1 MYATPAGEVN
11 ESACAAILWCPC
23 AFLRTLEHVC
33 GEQTRVWGRIGC
45 HTQLLLLQVYKPA
58 DTLVPP
64 DSWYPPIHPST
75 HQKWVFWHMR
85 KRMRGQVERESTD
98 EVEIWGRAG
107 LWLVDHLN
115 EEIPEASSLYP
126 RLNFQTRNKQSTW
139 ICLLLDWKVCLF
151 SVISIADIKW
161 LLCDAADCLQQSRA
175 EVKRSDV
182 ATKALLSLALS
193 HMKGCFIF

>member
-1 MYATPAGEVN
+1 MSVENRLRSEGV
-11 ESACAAILWCPC
+11 SAITHSCSWCRC
-23 AFLRTLEHVC
+23 INL
-33 GEQTRVWGRIGC
+33 QTHWY
-45 HTQLLLLQVYKPA
+45 LLIA
-58 DTLVPP
+58 DTP
-64 DSWYPPIHPST
+64 PST

-85 KRMRGQVERESTD
+85 KRMRGQVKRESTD
-98 EVEIWGRAG
+98 EVEIWERAG

-126 RLNFQTRNKQSTW
+126 RLNFQTRNKKSTW

-151 SVISIADIKW
+151 SFISIVDIK
-161 LLCDAADCLQQSRA
+161 LLLRDVADCLQQSPT

-193 HMKGCFIF
+193 SMKGCSILLIAIF